1 MNTNDLAAI
10 VQAIAEALRTE
21 RETLFHE
28 LTQMIREDDHART
41 IDAKVTALGLGEG
54 TAHIGV
60 RPLEWTRIISL

>member
-41 IDAKVTALGLGEG
+41 IDAKVTALGLVEG
-54 TAHIGV
+54 AAHIAAAVADGLV
-60 RPLEWTRIISL
+60 SED

>member
-10 VQAIAEALRTE
+10 VQAIAEALRAE

-41 IDAKVTALGLGEG
+41 IDAKVIGLGLVGG
-54 TAHIGV
+54 GAYSRRG
-60 RPLEWTRIISL
+60 S